1 MGGWEDG
8 LGAGRR
14 RGKGES
20 RGLLLVLVVPAEM
33 NNPLVVLLLSIGLV
47 HRFHFTLVSSSSLV
61 IVEQNLSWDSN
72 RATDVRDDNG

>member
-1 MGGWEDG
+1 MGGW
-8 LGAGRR
+8 AR
-14 RGKGES
+14 RGEKKEEG
-20 RGLLLVLVVPAEM
+20 RVGGLLLVLVVPAEM
-33 NNPLVVLLLSIGLV
+33 NNRLVVLLSIGLV

>member
-1 MGGWEDG
+1 MVSQARWLRLCLFWRLRFDGGVGGWEDG

-33 NNPLVVLLLSIGLV
+33 NNPLVVLLSIGLV
-47 HRFHFTLVSSSSLV
+47 HRFHFTLVRRRPS
-61 IVEQNLSWDSN
+61 
-72 RATDVRDDNG
+72 

>member
-1 MGGWEDG
+1 MRVGGW
-8 LGAGRR
+8 AR
-14 RGKGES
+14 RGEKKEEG
-20 RGLLLVLVVPAEM
+20 RVGGLLLVLVVPAEM